1 MGVFLF
7 AREEDKMKKEL
18 MAGKSNYIKNSYQEL
33 FYRPQEN
40 PILSAKVWPYAVN
53 SVFNPAATMYQGKVL
68 LLVRVENRKGISHLT
83 KAISNDGIK
92 NWKIDEQPTFEADPQ
107 NYPEESWGLEDPR
120 ITWLDEI
127 KKYAIVYT
135 AYSLSGPL
143 VSIAMTE
150 DFKKFS
156 RLGAV
161 TLPDN
166 KDAALFSRRI
176 NGNWWMIHRPIV
188 QNHGGGAH
196 IWISQSK
203 DLIFW
208 GKHKILFSAREGA
221 WWDANK
227 IGLNTPP
234 METDDGWLILYH
246 GVKKTAAGSIYRLG
260 LALLDLENPGHVLR
274 RTDEWILG
282 PEKNYER
289 EGDVDDVVFPCG
301 WIYNSVTDEIKV
313 YYGAADTAIAIAITK
328 RKDVLKYLQHCPGL
342 DKAMTY

>member
-1 MGVFLF
+1 
-7 AREEDKMKKEL
+7 MKKEL
-18 MAGKSNYIKNSYQEL
+18 TTGKSKHVKSSYQEL

-83 KAISNDGIK
+83 KAISSDGIK

-143 VSIAMTE
+143 VSIALTE
-150 DFKKFS
+150 DFKTFN
-156 RLGAV
+156 RLGGV
-161 TLPDN
+161 TLPDD
-166 KDAALFSRRI
+166 KDAALFSRKI
-176 NGNWWMIHRPIV
+176 NGSWWMIHRPII
-188 QNHGGGAH
+188 QTHGGGAH

-203 DLIFW
+203 DLVFW
-208 GKHKILFSAREGA
+208 GKHKLLLSARAGA

-234 METDDGWLILYH
+234 METEDGWLILYH

-260 LALLDLENPGHVLR
+260 LALLELENPAHVLR

-301 WIYNSVTDEIKV
+301 WIYNSVTDTIKV
-313 YYGAADTAIAIAITK
+313 YYGAADTAIAIA
-328 RKDVLKYLQHCPGL
+328 VSAAP
-342 DKAMTY
+342 